1 MGLEVYF
8 QELTPNLDFGES
20 GHQSVIF
27 LIIANSFY
35 PEFYLFS
42 PIKRVKKYIK
52 TSITLAKKKFVLRE
66 GGFFEKI
73 YTPVFSTHPN

>member
-35 PEFYLFS
+35 PKFYLFS

-52 TSITLAKKKFVLRE
+52 TSITLAKKKICLK
-66 GGFFEKI
+66 GGGIF
-73 YTPVFSTHPN
+73 